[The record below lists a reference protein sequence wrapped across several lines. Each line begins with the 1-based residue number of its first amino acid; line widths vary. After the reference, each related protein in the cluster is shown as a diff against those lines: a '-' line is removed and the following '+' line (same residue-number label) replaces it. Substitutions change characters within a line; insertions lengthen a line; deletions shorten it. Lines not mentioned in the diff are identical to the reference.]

1 MNKPTDLAVDDLP
14 FTGERFVPG
23 TKGEI
28 WIEHWH
34 RYHFA
39 ARWAAGKRVLDV
51 ACGEGYGT
59 ALLARVARARHRR
72 RHLAAGDRARAARP
86 TRRSPNARVPVR
98 AVHRASRCPTR
109 ASTSR

>member
-1 MNKPTDLAVDDLP
+1 MSELA

-23 TKGEI
+23 AKGEI

-39 ARWAAGKRVLDV
+39 ARWCQGKRVLDV

-59 ALLARVARARHRR
+59 ALLAR
-72 RHLAAGDRARAARP
+72 RAAHV
-86 TRRSPNARVPVR
+86 TGADISAEAIAHARSRYGSLANAEFLE
-98 AVHRASRCPTR
+98 ASCTALPLDD
-109 ASTSR
+109 ASVDVAI